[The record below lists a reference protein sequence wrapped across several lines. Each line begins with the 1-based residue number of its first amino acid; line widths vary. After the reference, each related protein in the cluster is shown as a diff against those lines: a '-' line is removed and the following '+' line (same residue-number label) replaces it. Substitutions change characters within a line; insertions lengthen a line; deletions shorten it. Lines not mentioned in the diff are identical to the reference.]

1 MPMLP
6 VLPVMR
12 LWAAGLGW
20 YPSSRAAARTRSRV
34 VPRTWWDALRAR
46 DTVDAETLALR
57 ATSWIV
63 TGSETAPARCGDLFC
78 NRLWKP
84 VNPRR
89 AGASRPF
96 IGRMRDGPFAFYD
109 YR

>member
-1 MPMLP
+1 MPMFP

-12 LWAAGLGW
+12 LWAAGFGW

-46 DTVDAETLALR
+46 DTVDAETFALR

-63 TGSETAPARCGDLFC
+63 TGTGPLQLLSLRFLQPFVERV
-78 NRLWKP
+78 NRQAAGP
-84 VNPRR
+84 VNP
-89 AGASRPF
+89 F
-96 IGRMRDGPFAFYD
+96 IG
-109 YR
+109 